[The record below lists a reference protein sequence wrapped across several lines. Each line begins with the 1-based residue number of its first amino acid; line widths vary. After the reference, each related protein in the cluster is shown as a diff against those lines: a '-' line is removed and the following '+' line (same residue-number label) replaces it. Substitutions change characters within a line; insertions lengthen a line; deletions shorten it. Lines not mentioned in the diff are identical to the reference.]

1 MNLLKTPYRFFYHFL
16 QELMVIGAVEKV
28 LGTLPECLGKVEV
41 ERFERAHDLAPND
54 LVVILRSRF
63 GEWDRRRAVVAHG
76 FDAKALGEAIAQACF
91 ELRQPW
97 LRPKKARQP

>member
-1 MNLLKTPYRFFYHFL
+1 MNLLKTPYRFFYHFI
-16 QELMVIGAVEKV
+16 QELVVTAALEKV

-41 ERFERAHDLAPND
+41 ERFDRATDMSPYDL
-54 LVVILRSRF
+54 LITLRSRF
-63 GEWDRRRAVVAHG
+63 GEWDRKRTIVAHG
-76 FDAKALGEAIAQACF
+76 FNAKALGESIAEACF